1 METEES
7 KESVSPD
14 MVANGSHKGQQQKPK
29 RKKIMNEKALEQLKL
44 AREKAAEK
52 RRQLGEIKRREKTV
66 KEEMLNKRIKE
77 LEVKEKVAK
86 KPVIDP
92 PSESESESEAE
103 SEESVQEAPPP
114 KESFARGRD
123 PKRKSKPIDIAKSSP
138 MAKKPRAPKKIETD
152 NLASESARYEMKQRM
167 LQDTY
172 RSAYASLFPNHLYNM
187 F

>member
-7 KESVSPD
+7 KESVSPETPK
-14 MVANGSHKGQQQKPK
+14 ARLQQEQKPK

-52 RRQLGEIKRREKTV
+52 RRQLGEIKRREKNV
-66 KEEMLNKRIKE
+66 KEEMLNKRIKQ

-86 KPVIDP
+86 APVEP
-92 PSESESESEAE
+92 PSESESEAE
-103 SEESVQEAPPP
+103 SAESIESVQ
-114 KESFARGRD
+114 
-123 PKRKSKPIDIAKSSP
+123 PKREKSKKQSKPIDIAK
-138 MAKKPRAPKKIETD
+138 KPRAQKIETD
-152 NLASESARYEMKQRM
+152 NIASQSARYEMKQRM